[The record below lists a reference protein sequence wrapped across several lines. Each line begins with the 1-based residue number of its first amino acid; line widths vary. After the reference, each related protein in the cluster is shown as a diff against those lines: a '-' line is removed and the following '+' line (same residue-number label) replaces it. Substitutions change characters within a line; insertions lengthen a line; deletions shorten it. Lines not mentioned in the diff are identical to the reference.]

1 MVLLQEVQV
10 VRVDVEL
17 VEVAAVA
24 LVKVVELLNAAEVV
38 DALGVGVLWQR
49 RKSDANS
56 GSLINPLA
64 STSKKWKDPE
74 LEGFEK
80 SNGGV

>member
-1 MVLLQEVQV
+1 MSLSPDTETAVAEISVVLLQEVQV

-38 DALGVGVLWQR
+38 DAPGHG
-49 RKSDANS
+49 
-56 GSLINPLA
+56 
-64 STSKKWKDPE
+64 
-74 LEGFEK
+74 
-80 SNGGV
+80 